1 MKIIIVD
8 TNIVFSSILNPKSK
22 IGDLIL
28 NSKDCLSFYCPSFLR
43 VEIEKHKEKI
53 SEISGLSFPEIDEL
67 KSLVFSHLVFI
78 SEEQVPFKIW
88 YRTAELLREIDSDD
102 VAFVAVSE
110 FMDEQLWTGDKKLI
124 KGLISKGFTKLI
136 STKELYAL
144 REKLRKE

>member
-8 TNIVFSSILNPKSK
+8 TNIVFSSILNPKSR

-28 NSKDCLSFYCPSFLR
+28 NSGDCLSFYCPSFLR

-53 SEISGLSFPEIDEL
+53 SDISGLTISEIDEL
-67 KSLVFSHLVFI
+67 KSLIFGHLIFI
-78 SEEQVPFKIW
+78 SEEQVPFKVW
-88 YRTAELLREIDSDD
+88 YRTAELLRDIDPND

-110 FMDEQLWTGDKKLI
+110 YMDEQLWTGDKKLI
-124 KGLISKGFTKLI
+124 KGLISKGFTRLI

-144 REKLRKE
+144 RETLRKS